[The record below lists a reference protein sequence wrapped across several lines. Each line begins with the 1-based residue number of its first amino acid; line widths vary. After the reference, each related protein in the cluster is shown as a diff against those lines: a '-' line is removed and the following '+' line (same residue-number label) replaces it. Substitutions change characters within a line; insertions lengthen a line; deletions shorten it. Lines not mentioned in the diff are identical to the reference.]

1 MRGVESGFRIRLRGR
16 SRVSCSGRSR
26 RRSRPPGP
34 PGRRGVPLRVPT
46 PARPRARACSAR
58 TRCTEHRIETLRPG
72 DSCSWRER
80 VSVPSRSS
88 RCEAARSRGSVE
100 ERPVHTGKVAGSI
113 PAGTTLFRIPP
124 TTSSVGFT
132 SSPRTAASIGQCP
145 LHHRS
150 SVFPARFV
158 RSGRSC
164 CFVSILVPVR
174 PFTPVSFTACRP
186 APRREISQ

>member
-100 ERPVHTGKVAGSI
+100 ERPVHTGEVAGSI
-113 PAGTTLFRIPP
+113 PAGTTEIDSDERHPRRGAFFR
-124 TTSSVGFT
+124 TLMKSLSVRGAR
-132 SSPRTAASIGQCP
+132 SGGSPASACFLRTATAP
-145 LHHRS
+145 
-150 SVFPARFV
+150 
-158 RSGRSC
+158 SGSTTRVVWAQLWC
-164 CFVSILVPVR
+164 LWPKC
-174 PFTPVSFTACRP
+174 A
-186 APRREISQ
+186 